1 MLNTI
6 LRSDQSLTPV
16 SLANGVD
23 QRVHVLFAD
32 GDEGHEPPV
41 NQKSFMSLE
50 PVNMVAMLRSYE
62 SAINVRPLHLN

>member
-41 NQKSFMSLE
+41 NQQSFMSLE
-50 PVNMVAMLRSYE
+50 PSLQ
-62 SAINVRPLHLN
+62 